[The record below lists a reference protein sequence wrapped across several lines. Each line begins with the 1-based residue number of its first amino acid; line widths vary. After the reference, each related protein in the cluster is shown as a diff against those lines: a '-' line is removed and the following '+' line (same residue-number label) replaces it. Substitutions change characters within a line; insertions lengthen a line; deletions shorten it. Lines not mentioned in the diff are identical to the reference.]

1 MYDTIILEAD
11 TSKCVKMINITDG
24 IVSEKLLV
32 EKNKQAVIFIEF
44 TTIESFQ
51 NNEID
56 RLKQSDY
63 EEFDCGF
70 SSQLNITLNDKNI
83 RKIDLSNNYSI
94 LLKKMRPDF
103 ESEQIKGFSKEKLHL
118 IRNNYA
124 RVFSYVICI
133 EEKNNSLIQKKT
145 KIINFNKDTIYTALS
160 EKGFI
165 LGDIPLIKER
175 IDNQSNLLEAF
186 TTTELAN
193 ELFQEGLM
201 ILSWGMTPYQYFI
214 GFSKD
219 VPEFIINDKYK
230 RNFNGKYKVKKEIS
244 SLSLVKGELINDF
257 KSVNNDNKHQLKFI
271 TNVQVDRYNYI
282 SLSLYVVDID
292 SCGNPISPVCFFIL
306 DNLNYE
312 IQITEPAL
320 NYNIFS

>member
-11 TSKCVKMINITDG
+11 TSKCVKIINITDG
-24 IVSEKLLV
+24 VVSEKLLV

-70 SSQLNITLNDKNI
+70 SSQLNITLSDKSV

-94 LLKKMRPDF
+94 FLKKMRPDF

-118 IRNNYA
+118 IKNNYA

-133 EEKNNSLIQKKT
+133 EEKNNSLIQKK
-145 KIINFNKDTIYTALS
+145 KIINFNKNNIYTALS

-165 LGDIPLIKER
+165 LGDIHLIKQR
-175 IDNQSNLLEAF
+175 INNQFNLLEAF

-214 GFSKD
+214 SFSKD
-219 VPEFIINDKYK
+219 LPEFIIDDKYK
-230 RNFNGKYKVKKEIS
+230 RKFNGKYKIKKEIS

-257 KSVNNDNKHQLKFI
+257 KSVKNDDKHQLKI
-271 TNVQVDRYNYI
+271 ISNTQLDEYNYI
-282 SLSLYVVDID
+282 SLSLYIVDID
-292 SCGNPISPVCFFIL
+292 SCGNPISPVCFFVL

-312 IQITEPAL
+312 IQVTEPAL